1 MFVTDDGAVLKE
13 DAREM
18 WAIILDEW
26 EKLILSNGGDELRPI
41 RSAKI
46 LAWVHCPNSR
56 HA

>member
-1 MFVTDDGAVLKE
+1 MVALSSIKE

-18 WAIILDEW
+18 WAIILGEW
-26 EKLILSNGGDELRPI
+26 EKVILSNGGDELKPI

-46 LAWVHCPNSR
+46 LAWCIAPTNSR